1 MEAVMR
7 NKSFLMSQY
16 MFTSFLVA
24 LAHMGA
30 FTCIWT
36 GKCLTVSWRPQK
48 TKDVYLCSLPLKK
61 ALLNMIYHR
70 DIVVSCVEKPF

>member
-7 NKSFLMSQY
+7 NKSFLMSQF

-24 LAHMGA
+24 LSNMGA
-30 FTCIWT
+30 FTSIQT
-36 GKCLTVSWRPQK
+36 GKCLTVSWRPRK

-61 ALLNMIYHR
+61 AL
-70 DIVVSCVEKPF
+70 